1 MSNSKLFAAVT
12 DLKGV
17 GTKTAADLGGL
28 GIYSIYDLLYYF
40 PFRYD
45 ELQTLPLDQIM
56 DGQKVLLKG
65 LVATQPYVNRFGYK
79 KSRVSFKLRI
89 DHEIIMVNFFN
100 QPWLAKQLEIGKEV
114 AVYGK
119 FELAKQ
125 SMTAFKLVA
134 KKEND
139 SGMAPI
145 YSVSKNIRQK
155 KLLSLID
162 QAIEFGL
169 SELED
174 VVPLA
179 IRQKYRLMSEQQLV
193 YAMHHPKSA
202 QEAKLAK
209 RSAIFR
215 EFFIFQLQ
223 LAQLTY
229 QGQQKVGGKSK
240 NYDLN
245 EIAELTASLP
255 FQLSPD
261 QKKVVNEIY
270 ADLHSQSQMR
280 RLLQG
285 DVGSGKTVVAV
296 YAIYA
301 AITAGYQATLMVPTE
316 ILATQHFYKIEQLLK
331 PLGVRV
337 ALLTGNT
344 KALERREIYRELTDG
359 TINVVI
365 GTHALIQDNVIFKK
379 LGLVIIDE
387 QHRFGVAQRQA
398 LINKG
403 DRPDILA
410 MTATPIPRTLALTV
424 YGEMKVSEIRH
435 SPAGRKPIIS
445 EWKTSNQMADVYQ
458 LMREQLAQGFQIY
471 AVTPLISES
480 ETLDLKN
487 AETLYE
493 NLSKD
498 FPDKKVILLHGQ
510 MPGNQKDDIMS
521 DFAAGNTD
529 ILVTTSVI
537 EVGVDVANANMMV
550 IYNADH
556 FGLSQLHQL
565 RGRIGRG
572 NTQSYC
578 VFIAD
583 PKTDSGKARMRIIAS
598 TTDGFKLA
606 EEDLKMRGE
615 GDLFGK
621 AQSGLPEFKIGN
633 VVNDYNTMVVA
644 KEVAE
649 NIIKADPE
657 LTDKNHK
664 VIKDVLQYKQLEQNR
679 L

>member
-1 MSNSKLFAAVT
+1 M
-12 DLKGV
+12 
-17 GTKTAADLGGL
+17 
-28 GIYSIYDLLYYF
+28 
-40 PFRYD
+40 
-45 ELQTLPLDQIM
+45 
-56 DGQKVLLKG
+56 
-65 LVATQPYVNRFGYK
+65 
-79 KSRVSFKLRI
+79 
-89 DHEIIMVNFFN
+89 
-100 QPWLAKQLEIGKEV
+100 
-114 AVYGK
+114 
-119 FELAKQ
+119 
-125 SMTAFKLVA
+125 
-134 KKEND
+134 
-139 SGMAPI
+139 
-145 YSVSKNIRQK
+145 
-155 KLLSLID
+155 
-162 QAIEFGL
+162 
-169 SELED
+169 
-174 VVPLA
+174 
-179 IRQKYRLMSEQQLV
+179 
-193 YAMHHPKSA
+193 
-202 QEAKLAK
+202 
-209 RSAIFR
+209 
-215 EFFIFQLQ
+215 
-223 LAQLTY
+223 
-229 QGQQKVGGKSK
+229 
-240 NYDLN
+240 
-245 EIAELTASLP
+245 
-255 FQLSPD
+255 
-261 QKKVVNEIY
+261 
-270 ADLHSQSQMR
+270 
-280 RLLQG
+280 
-285 DVGSGKTVVAV
+285 
-296 YAIYA
+296 
-301 AITAGYQATLMVPTE
+301 
-316 ILATQHFYKIEQLLK
+316 
-331 PLGVRV
+331 
-337 ALLTGNT
+337 
-344 KALERREIYRELTDG
+344 
-359 TINVVI
+359 
-365 GTHALIQDNVIFKK
+365 
-379 LGLVIIDE
+379 
-387 QHRFGVAQRQA
+387 
-398 LINKG
+398 INKG